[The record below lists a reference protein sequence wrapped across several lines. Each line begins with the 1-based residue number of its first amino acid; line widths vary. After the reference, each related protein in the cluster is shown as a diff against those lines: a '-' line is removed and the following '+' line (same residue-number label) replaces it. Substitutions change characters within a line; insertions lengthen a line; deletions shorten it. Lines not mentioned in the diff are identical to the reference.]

1 MSLLKLD
8 LVDDLLS
15 FDQLPNLS
23 SSNLVF
29 NRFYKR
35 GGKTLVVRCTFPVQ
49 DKSWN
54 KREGHSADAAT
65 RVVHDG
71 IAHYIEYLSS
81 FERQTNLFRQDIV
94 TADGSDLT
102 IQVVMDVLV

>member
-1 MSLLKLD
+1 MSLLKPD

-23 SSNLVF
+23 LSDLIVD
-29 NRFYKR
+29 RFYKR
-35 GGKTLVVRCTFPVQ
+35 SGKTFVVRCTFPVQ

-102 IQVVMDVLV
+102 IQFVMDVLV